1 MGLRESYSLLSSL
14 YDPLVAPA
22 TLSMRRRSLE
32 ALDDVCDLDILLP
45 GIGTGLDIPYL
56 PPEARYTGI
65 DVTPAMLERARRR
78 AEELGQEIRLQ
89 VADVQAL
96 PFPED
101 SFDIVIMHL
110 ILAVVPDT
118 RAALCEA
125 HRVLRPG
132 GRIVVL
138 DKFLRPGP
146 AAPFLRLMS
155 PWLSRIATRTDV
167 EFEQVLGECAE
178 LTVVSDDP
186 AMAGGWFRRIELRRA
201 T

>member
-22 TLSMRRRSLE
+22 TLWMRRRSLE
-32 ALDDVCDLDILLP
+32 ALGDVHGLDILLP

-56 PPEARYTGI
+56 PPEARYIGI

-78 AEELGQEIRLQ
+78 ADELGRKIDLQ

-96 PFPED
+96 PFADE
-101 SFDIVIMHL
+101 SFDRVVMHL

-125 HRVLRPG
+125 RRVLRAG
-132 GRIVVL
+132 GRIIVL

-155 PWLSRIATRTDV
+155 PWLGRIATRTDV
-167 EFEQVLGECAE
+167 VFEQVLGECPE
-178 LTVVSDDP
+178 LTVVSDVP
-186 AMAGGWFRRIELRRA
+186 ALAGGWFRRIELQHGQ
-201 T
+201 